1 MAQVI
6 DVVKHGKR
14 ESELFLAQK
23 LHDSIVASCRIQ
35 KSPDAIA
42 QHAADQVCT
51 VVVAWAADKPEI
63 TSDDIRRQASH
74 ALERYHPEAA
84 YIYQHYN
91 VIM

>member
-1 MAQVI
+1 MDHVI

-14 ESELFLAQK
+14 ESELFAVQK
-23 LHDSIVASCRIQ
+23 LHDSIVASCRSL
-35 KSPDAIA
+35 KSPEAVA
-42 QHAADQVCT
+42 KHAAEQVCA
-51 VVVAWAADKPEI
+51 VVIAWAADKPEI

-84 YIYQHYN
+84 YIYQHHN

>member
-14 ESELFLAQK
+14 ESELFTAQK
-23 LHDSIVASCRIQ
+23 LHDSIVASCRSL
-35 KSPDAIA
+35 KSPEGAA
-42 QHAADQVCT
+42 THAADQVCT
-51 VVVAWAADKPEI
+51 VVIAWATDKPEI
-63 TSDDIRRQASH
+63 TSDDIRRQASR